1 MSRFVR
7 LIVLK
12 AELVE
17 VGGVD
22 WSTRGLRVSTAPEL
36 AARLIC
42 PFDVRVDRIARLMN
56 VEFVDHP
63 YYTALE
69 LQVYDDA
76 IHGSGMLAFLGRR
89 DDRRVDYYPQAGL
102 TLDPG
107 MYDIGGGIGE
117 WVETEI
123 DPACFDVTPR
133 GIHVDVRFTD
143 AAGRLIEVRIDDR
156 DGHERRPATLL
167 APVGSQVD
175 QPSSLMLVYMHGF
188 DLVRT
193 SGSAPEI
200 RVDGHQVAIG
210 RLPAPKLHRRL
221 LIKYASD
228 IAVVRVNT
236 AHVGPM
242 PLAGAE
248 LLGRAEL
255 NRTKTGIA
263 AVSAES
269 GGHEARL
276 ALDPA
281 LPDLLA
287 VPRGEVVDGTW
298 QIGIDGS
305 DGIVAGTWTVAVGEE
320 VADLALEVTR
330 GWLPHGLPLLMRIVT
345 SVARVFR
352 TWPTTYRWTA
362 ALAMK
367 GEPAMTSRWQR
378 TPRKG
383 DRSYTRLTGRH
394 ARWSR
399 RG

>member
-1 MSRFVR
+1 VTAMDVADQAPSRP
-7 LIVLK
+7 
-12 AELVE
+12 
-17 VGGVD
+17 
-22 WSTRGLRVSTAPEL
+22 TAPEL
-36 AARLIC
+36 ATQLIC
-42 PFDVRVDRIARLMN
+42 PFDVRLDRIGRLMN

-117 WVETEI
+117 WVETKI
-123 DPACFDVTPR
+123 DPACFEVTPR

-143 AAGRLIEVRIDDR
+143 AVGRLIEVRIDDR

-175 QPSSLMLVYMHGF
+175 QPSSLMLVYMNGF

-193 SGSAPEI
+193 SGHAPEI
-200 RVDGHQVAIG
+200 RVDGHRVAIG
-210 RLPAPKLHRRL
+210 RLPAARLHRRL
-221 LIKYASD
+221 LIKYATD
-228 IAVVRVNT
+228 IAVVRINT

-242 PLAGAE
+242 PPAGVD
-248 LLGRAEL
+248 LPGRVEL
-255 NRTKTGIA
+255 NRTKTGIV

-276 ALDPA
+276 TLEPA
-281 LPDLLA
+281 LPDLVA

-298 QIGIDGS
+298 RIGIDGS
-305 DGIVAGTWTVAVGEE
+305 DSIVGGTWTVATGEE

-345 SVARVFR
+345 RVARVFR

-362 ALAMK
+362 ALELN
-367 GEPAMTSRWQR
+367 GEPAMTSRWRRTTRQR
-378 TPRKG
+378 DT
-383 DRSYTRLTGRH
+383 SYGRLT
-394 ARWSR
+394 R
-399 RG
+399 RRAP